1 MAGGG
6 GDAGKTEAALTMLR
20 MESGSVSSRAPRHWN
35 RGVWIRFG
43 LAITP
48 TIVFAILGYLQTH

>member
-6 GDAGKTEAALTMLR
+6 GEVAKTEAAVSMLR
-20 MESGSVSSRAPRHWN
+20 LESGGVGSRPPRHWD
-35 RGVWIRFG
+35 RGVWIRFV